1 MPNVPRSPEAALPRG
16 FLRGKS
22 AANNVFSG
30 AFVSDYAIYPSLKGM
45 PVIISGG
52 ASGIGEGIVRAFAEQ
67 GSKVGFVDIA
77 SEAGDK
83 LAAELNAAG
92 ATVRFTRC
100 DVTDIAAYQA
110 AIKGFE
116 AAHGP
121 ALALVNNAAND
132 HRHDIAEITPE
143 DWDQRIAVNLKHAF
157 FAAQA
162 VAPGMIAAKRG
173 SIINFGS
180 VSWMTLSAQLT
191 VYTAAKAAM
200 HGMSR
205 SMAKEYGKHGV
216 RANTLV
222 PGWIM
227 TERQLSLWATP
238 EALEALDQQQALA
251 GRLYPEDIARMVLF
265 LAADD
270 SKMISGQDFLV
281 DGGWAHG

>member
-1 MPNVPRSPEAALPRG
+1 M
-16 FLRGKS
+16 
-22 AANNVFSG
+22 
-30 AFVSDYAIYPSLKGM
+30 SDYASYPSLNGM

-52 ASGIGEGIVRAFAEQ
+52 ASGIGEGIVRAFAAQ

-77 SEAGDK
+77 GEAGDK

-92 ATVRFTRC
+92 ATTMFTRC
-100 DVTDIAAYQA
+100 DITDVGAYQA
-110 AIKGFE
+110 AIRGFE

-121 ALALVNNAAND
+121 TLALVNNAAND
-132 HRHDIAEITPE
+132 QRHQIKDITPE
-143 DWDQRIAVNLKHAF
+143 QWDQNIAVNLKHAF

-162 VAPGMIAAKRG
+162 VAPGMIAAGKG
-173 SIINFGS
+173 SIVNFGS
-180 VSWMTLSAQLT
+180 VSWMTNSAELT

-205 SMAKEYGKHGV
+205 SMAREYGPHGI

-238 EALEALDQQQALA
+238 EALAMLDQAQPLK

-270 SKMISGQDFLV
+270 SRMISGQDFLV

>member
-1 MPNVPRSPEAALPRG
+1 M
-16 FLRGKS
+16 F
-22 AANNVFSG
+22 
-30 AFVSDYAIYPSLKGM
+30 DYATYPSLKGM

-52 ASGIGEGIVRAFAEQ
+52 ASGIGEGIVRAFAAQ

-77 SEAGDK
+77 AEAGNK
-83 LAAELNAAG
+83 LASELVAG
-92 ATVRFTRC
+92 GASVKFLPC

-110 AIKGFE
+110 AIKHFE

-132 HRHDIAEITPE
+132 HRHDIADVTPE
-143 DWDQRIAVNLKHAF
+143 SWDQRIAVNLKHAF

-162 VAPGMIAAKRG
+162 VAPGMMAAGKG

-180 VSWMTLSAQLT
+180 VSWMVLSSQLS

-205 SMAKEYGKHGV
+205 SMAKEFGQHGV
-216 RANTLV
+216 RVNTLV

-227 TERQLSLWATP
+227 TDRQLSLWATP
-238 EALEALDQQQALA
+238 EALAALDTQQALK

-270 SKMISGQDFLV
+270 SRMISAQDFLV
-281 DGGWAHG
+281 DGGWAHN